1 MKLSVI
7 LSIALAGAS
16 SAHYVKSLTEYT
28 KELPQC
34 AVAAMKIGMKDQGCN
49 LENANAKDFDCI
61 CDNYLDI
68 DGRVY
73 AEVDHSCAA
82 DYASAAGILCG
93 AWEVESTT
101 ASDLPQAT
109 KALADIL
116 GVGAPKAQATGD
128 ATSDD
133 DSAAATPSQQV
144 KNAAAPVKNRASV
157 PTGRI
162 ARSLGGAAAA
172 AAAMHL

>member
-1 MKLSVI
+1 MKFSAI
-7 LSIALAGAS
+7 LSIGLAGAA

-28 KELPQC
+28 KEIPQC
-34 AVAAMKIGMKDQGCN
+34 AVEAMKIGMKNQGCDLKN
-49 LENANAKDFDCI
+49 VNAKDFDCI

-109 KALADIL
+109 QALANIL
-116 GVGAPKAQATGD
+116 GAGAPKAQATGN
-128 ATSDD
+128 
-133 DSAAATPSQQV
+133 ATPDSNDTAPAQQA
-144 KNAAAPVKNRASV
+144 KDAAPVKNRAPA

-162 ARSLGGAAAA
+162 ARSFGAAAVA
-172 AAAMHL
+172 GAAMHL

>member
-73 AEVDHSCAA
+73 AEVDHSCA
-82 DYASAAGILCG
+82 AAGILCG

>member
-1 MKLSVI
+1 MKLSVS
-7 LSIALAGAS
+7 LSVGLAGAA
-16 SAHYVKSLTEYT
+16 SANYVKSLTEYT
-28 KELPQC
+28 KDLPQC
-34 AVAAMKIGMKDQGCN
+34 AIAAMKIGMRNRGCN
-49 LENANAKDFDCI
+49 LKTVDAKDFDCI

-73 AEVDHSCAA
+73 AQVDHSCAA

-116 GVGAPKAQATGD
+116 GVGAPKAQATGE
-128 ATSDD
+128 TTGN
-133 DSAAATPSQQV
+133 DSSTAGTPSQQAKDAV
-144 KNAAAPVKNRASV
+144 PVKNRASV
-157 PTGRI
+157 PSGRI
-162 ARSLGGAAAA
+162 ARSFGGAAAA
-172 AAAMHL
+172 VAAMHM

>member
-7 LSIALAGAS
+7 LSIGLAGAS

-28 KELPQC
+28 KDLPQC
-34 AVAAMKIGMKDQGCN
+34 AVAAMKIGMKNQGCN
-49 LENANAKDFDCI
+49 LKTVDAKDFDCI

-68 DGRVY
+68 DGHVY

-116 GVGAPKAQATGD
+116 GVGAPKVQATGD
-128 ATSDD
+128 AARDD
-133 DSAAATPSQQV
+133 NSAATTPSQQA
-144 KNAAAPVKNRASV
+144 KDTAPVKNRASV

-162 ARSLGGAAAA
+162 VRSFGGAAAA
-172 AAAMHL
+172 AAVMHL

>member
-49 LENANAKDFDCI
+49 LENVNAKDFDCI

-82 DYASAAGILCG
+82 GGCRRHQNVSSAC
-93 AWEVESTT
+93 
-101 ASDLPQAT
+101 
-109 KALADIL
+109 
-116 GVGAPKAQATGD
+116 
-128 ATSDD
+128 
-133 DSAAATPSQQV
+133 
-144 KNAAAPVKNRASV
+144 
-157 PTGRI
+157 
-162 ARSLGGAAAA
+162 
-172 AAAMHL
+172 

>member
-7 LSIALAGAS
+7 LSIGLAGAS

-28 KELPQC
+28 KDLPQC
-34 AVAAMKIGMKDQGCN
+34 AFAALKIGMKNQGCN
-49 LENANAKDFDCI
+49 LETVDAKDFDCI

-82 DYASAAGILCG
+82 DYASAAAILCG

-128 ATSDD
+128 ATRGE
-133 DSAAATPSQQV
+133 DSAAATLLQQA
-144 KNAAAPVKNRASV
+144 NDSAPVKNRASV

-162 ARSLGGAAAA
+162 VRSFGGAAAA
-172 AAAMHL
+172 AAAIHL